1 MGVTGDYI
9 MTKKMRVFL
18 LDDEYTN
25 ISWLVEWLN
34 MKGCL
39 TETAASAD
47 EALKK
52 LDGNVNKFDYFL
64 VDLNVPSSVHRGT
77 APIYSEYPG
86 LAVAQKIRSWG
97 VSGTKVVIYSVHLT
111 PQLEVEIFEKLSCK
125 YVVKGRPREL
135 KNVLMKD
142 LSIK

>member
-1 MGVTGDYI
+1 MMKNLNG
-9 MTKKMRVFL
+9 KNPQVFL

-25 ISWLVEWLN
+25 ISWLVEWLIA
-34 MKGCL
+34 KGCR

-47 EALKK
+47 EALEK
-52 LDGNVNKFDYFL
+52 LSGNVSNFDCFII
-64 VDLNVPSSVHRGT
+64 DLNVPSSVHRGT
-77 APIYSEYPG
+77 GPIYTEYPG

-97 VSGTKVVIYSVHLT
+97 IPGHKVVIYSVHLT
-111 PQLEVEIFEKLSCK
+111 PQLEVEIFNNLSCK

-135 KNVLMKD
+135 KNVLTKD